1 MPHHLMIP
9 FSTLGMSLGL
19 LIFYLMPSD
28 PRTDLFPI
36 LLGAASLFLLC
47 LMVIFQ
53 FLTLKSTWPIICVFI
68 SVFLILG
75 LWRGW
80 DDTKTTYAAVQ
91 DAVLYIE
98 NAPLQSKG
106 QAFEKQLVGQV
117 INIEPHRIGRLLHVR
132 LKSDANIQL
141 YDRSKGLLS
150 DQLFCKVT
158 FSVSPKWPS
167 APAYIGGF
175 DQRRLA
181 FFSKTV
187 ARGFIDKVEL
197 IDCPPLSLGQRA
209 SAALIKFRISL
220 ASKYLNRLEAP
231 ENALAIALLFGY
243 RGTMPPA
250 IKESFRAS
258 GLAHLLAISGLH
270 MALFA
275 GGLYALIRFILACIP
290 ALALRG
296 DIRVPSALIALLGA
310 TFYLL
315 MSGAGFATQRA
326 YIMISLFLIAIVFR
340 RPALTMHNVMT
351 AALIILMLE
360 PSAIVAP
367 GFLMSFSAVITL
379 IRFYNWQFNRG
390 SFEPH
395 LSNSHFENTLRKIY
409 HYGLA
414 LILTSLVAGFAT
426 GIFALYFFGR
436 GATYGIVANALAMPV
451 FSFLTMPILM
461 LSTLVIHLPGFSV
474 FMTILAG
481 SLRLIIEIADW
492 VSGFSGAVW
501 RVPQLSDAYLLC
513 AILFFMG
520 LAGQWWV
527 GKRRLFV
534 LVLIIIAFTGT
545 RALQP
550 DLYILGRGSDVAFVD
565 TSGELSMVQAPRN
578 KFITQQWFDGA
589 GQRLKVLNAVCA
601 KQLCQFV
608 LKGSVK
614 VGIAYSNEA
623 AQQGCEKFDLVISPR
638 RRPSGC
644 KANFISTSNF
654 MHHRVYMI
662 YKGTQNLGCDK
673 SWGNQGQDDQTPK
686 WQICSTHVQGR
697 RIWHK
702 WRNEIL
708 AQF

>member
-1 MPHHLMIP
+1 MIP
-9 FSTLGMSLGL
+9 FSALGMSLGL
-19 LIFYLMPSD
+19 LIFYLAPSD
-28 PRTDLFPI
+28 PRPDLFPI

-53 FLTLKSTWPIICVFI
+53 FLTLKSTWPIACIFI
-68 SVFLILG
+68 SAFLLLG

-80 DDTKTTYAAVQ
+80 ESTKTTYAAVK
-91 DAVLYIE
+91 DAALYIE
-98 NAPLQSKG
+98 NAPLQSKSR
-106 QAFEKQLVGQV
+106 AFKKQLVGQV
-117 INIEPHRIGRLLHVR
+117 INIEPHRIGRLIHIR
-132 LKSDANIQL
+132 LKSDATIQL
-141 YDRSKGLLS
+141 YDRTKSLLS

-175 DQRRLA
+175 DQRRHA

-187 ARGFIDKVEL
+187 ARGFTDKVEL
-197 IDCPPLSLGQRA
+197 IDCPPLNLGQRA
-209 SAALIKFRISL
+209 SAALIKFRL
-220 ASKYLNRLEAP
+220 LLTSKYLNMLGVP

-243 RGTMPPA
+243 RGTMPPT

-275 GGLYALIRFILACIP
+275 GGLYALIRFILVCIP
-290 ALALRG
+290 SLVLRW

-315 MSGAGFATQRA
+315 MSGASFATQRA
-326 YIMISLFLIAIVFR
+326 FIMISLILIAIIFR

-379 IRFYNWQFNRG
+379 IRFYNWQLNRV

-395 LSNSHFENTLRKIY
+395 LSSAHFENTLRKIY
-409 HYGLA
+409 HYGRA
-414 LILTSLVAGFAT
+414 LIFTSLVAGFAT
-426 GIFALYFFGR
+426 GIIALYFFGR
-436 GATYGIVANALAMPV
+436 GATYGVIANALAMPV
-451 FSFLTMPILM
+451 FSFLTMPFLM
-461 LSTLVIHLPGFSV
+461 VSTLMIHFPGFSV
-474 FMTILAG
+474 FMTMLAG
-481 SLRLIIEIADW
+481 SLRLIVEIADW

-520 LAGQWWV
+520 LAGQWWE

-534 LVLIIIAFTGT
+534 LVLIIIAFTGA
-545 RALQP
+545 RASQP

-565 TSGELSMVQAPRN
+565 ASGELSMVQAPRN
-578 KFITQQWFDGA
+578 KFVTKQWFDGA
-589 GQRLKVLNAVCA
+589 GQKTKVLNADCA
-601 KQLCQFV
+601 KRLCQFV
-608 LKGSVK
+608 MRGPVK

-623 AQQGCEKFDLVISPR
+623 ARQGCQQFDLVISPR
-638 RRPSGC
+638 RRPSRC
-644 KANFISTSNF
+644 KAYFISTSKF
-654 MHHRVYMI
+654 THHRVHMI
-662 YKGTQNLGCDK
+662 YKEPQKGRCDK
-673 SWGNQGQDDQTPK
+673 SRGDQGQYDQKAK
-686 WQICSTHVQGR
+686 WQICSTHIQGR

-702 WRNEIL
+702 WRSEIL
-708 AQF
+708 EQL